1 LMPDPV
7 NQEKPRIILWRGVKP
22 NPQKILIYNNLIIYS
37 KVVIFSG
44 SIRLD
49 VKPSLI
55 RNE

>member
-1 LMPDPV
+1 MPDPV